1 MLLIISLVL
10 VWIVVRQQR
19 LIERM
24 QDAENELQRV
34 RNTFKQLA
42 AQREKDQPA
51 AASTPSRAP
60 EQSAASVLQEPDVP
74 LAAAV
79 PAPRTDTAPENARA
93 AETART
99 KPARQAATPE
109 EPGLIARA
117 IGAARN
123 WITQGNVPVKVGVV
137 VTFFGIAALLRYGY
151 AQGYLQV
158 SIEMRLLAMALAAVA
173 ALVFGWRQREQKRAF
188 GLSLQGGALG
198 ALMLIVFAAFRN
210 YHVLTAG
217 SSFVLIVLLVACA
230 ALLAVKQSAAWI
242 ALLGF
247 LGGYLAPLLLST
259 GSGNHIALFSYYAI
273 LNAAVFAIA
282 WHSSWRALNLMG
294 FAFTFVIGALWGV
307 DHYRP
312 EKFNTVEPFL
322 VLFFLFY
329 VAIGYLYVLKQT
341 EHRRP
346 WVDGTLVFG
355 TPLLAFAL
363 QARLLEN
370 QQTALA
376 ASAGVLALLYAGLMY
391 SVYRHRN
398 ERLLVESYGGL
409 AIAFATL
416 AVPLAFS
423 AGTTASLW
431 ALEGVGLVW
440 VGIRQHRNTAVGA
453 GILLQILAGIAY
465 VDFISSATPAA
476 TLLMNAMYWGAVL
489 MAVSGFTLSRMF
501 ERTAGRIDWAQL
513 CFVWATA
520 WWLWAGIS
528 QSEIAGSG
536 MGLWPFAMLYLA
548 ATVFIAG
555 VLHAVLTWPNMRRLA
570 GFSALAAPLAVF
582 WAKQHYGAPLMPET
596 LPYWAALSL
605 VGGFVLQRAAR
616 QEASAAPEI
625 RAMHC
630 IALWTA
636 ALALTLQWLHALNAI
651 WQVAE
656 GWYVAGAVLPL
667 LLMTLA
673 LWPRNPVLAW
683 PLRTQF
689 EAYRNAWFAPAMLL
703 LSMAWVWG
711 LFSGGDATPVP
722 YVPLLNPLDAMLM
735 AVAGAVFVYM
745 KQSQNLR
752 QMAAGAWPYAGF
764 AFITLATL
772 RAVHHLD
779 HQPWNLALLATG
791 LSQACLTVVWSL
803 LGVAA
808 LILGSR
814 RANRRQWLGGGLLM
828 LVVLVKLILIDRIYM
843 GNIPGIVSFLAVGL
857 LLVAVGYFAPQPPT
871 QDAEGAG
878 SR

>member
-1 MLLIISLVL
+1 MLWIISLVL
-10 VWIVVRQQR
+10 VWIVVRQQQ
-19 LIERM
+19 LTERM
-24 QDAENELQRV
+24 QDAEKELQRV
-34 RNTFKQLA
+34 RNTVNHLA
-42 AQREKDQPA
+42 AQREQEQPVA
-51 AASTPSRAP
+51 TSTPSRAP
-60 EQSAASVLQEPDVP
+60 EQSSATVLQKPDVP
-74 LAAAV
+74 LAAAT
-79 PAPRTDTAPENARA
+79 PAPRTSDASENAWA
-93 AETART
+93 AEIARAKLAQQTAI
-99 KPARQAATPE
+99 PN
-109 EPGLIARA
+109 EPGLVERA
-117 IGAARN
+117 INAAKN

-151 AQGYLQV
+151 TQGYLQV
-158 SIEMRLLAMALAAVA
+158 SIEIRLLALALVAIA
-173 ALVFGWRQREQKRAF
+173 ALIFGWREREQKRAF

-210 YHVLTAG
+210 YHVLPAG
-217 SSFVLIVLLVACA
+217 TSFVLIVLLVACA
-230 ALLAVKQSAAWI
+230 ALLALKQSAVWI

-322 VLFFLFY
+322 ILFFLFY

-391 SVYRHRN
+391 SVHRHRN

-423 AGTTASLW
+423 TGTTASLW

-440 VGIRQHRNTAVGA
+440 VGIRQYRNTAIGA

-465 VDFISSATPAA
+465 VDFISSAAPAT
-476 TLLMNAMYWGAVL
+476 TLLMNAIYWGAVL
-489 MAVSGFTLSRMF
+489 MAVSGFTISRMF
-501 ERTAGRIDWAQL
+501 ERAAGRIDWAHL
-513 CFVWATA
+513 CFVWAIA
-520 WWLWAGIS
+520 WWLCAGIG
-528 QSEIAGSG
+528 QFALAERG

-548 ATVFIAG
+548 ATIFIAG

-570 GFSALAAPLAVF
+570 GFSAVAAPMAVF
-582 WAKQHYGAPLMPET
+582 WAKQHYGTPLMPET
-596 LPYWAALSL
+596 LPYWAALL
-605 VGGFVLQRAAR
+605 LAGGIVLQRAAR
-616 QEASAAPEI
+616 EEALAALEI

-636 ALALTLQWLHALNAI
+636 ALALTLQWLHGLNVI

-656 GWYVAGAVLPL
+656 GWYVAASVLPL

-673 LWPRNPVLAW
+673 LWPRNPILAW
-683 PLRTQF
+683 PLQQQF
-689 EAYRNAWFAPAMLL
+689 EAYRNAWFTPAMLFL
-703 LSMAWVWG
+703 ALAWVWG
-711 LFSGGDATPVP
+711 LFSEGDATPMP
-722 YVPLLNPLDAMLM
+722 YVPILNPLDVMLM
-735 AVAGAVFVYM
+735 AVAGVVFVYM
-745 KQSQNLR
+745 RQSQNLR
-752 QMAAGAWPYAGF
+752 QVAIHAWPYVGF
-764 AFITLATL
+764 IFITLATL

-779 HQPWNLALLATG
+779 HQPWNATLLATG
-791 LSQACLTVVWSL
+791 LTQASLTVVWSL
-803 LGVAA
+803 LGVTA

-814 RANRRQWLGGGLLM
+814 RSKRRQWLGGGLLM
-828 LVVLVKLILIDRIYM
+828 LVVLVKLILIDRTYM

-857 LLVAVGYFAPQPPT
+857 LLVAVGYFAPQPPKEE
-871 QDAEGAG
+871 AESSG
-878 SR
+878 SK